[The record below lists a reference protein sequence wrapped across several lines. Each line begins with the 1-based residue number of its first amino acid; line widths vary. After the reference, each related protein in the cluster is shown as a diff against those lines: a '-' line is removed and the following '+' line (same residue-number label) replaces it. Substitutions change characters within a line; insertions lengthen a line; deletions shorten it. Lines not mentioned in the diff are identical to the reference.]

1 MSARRVFISAPSGP
15 NLGRRGV
22 RASRVAASYDP
33 LVGQTPGRKAAK
45 AARGQQPK
53 KRPGKTQR
61 EAMKQAQAKKKAR
74 GGKPAA
80 KNAAARKKAV
90 PLPRGSVRAAYAGTC
105 PACSKGYGRGEVITK
120 TTDGWGHPGCAPRR
134 LSAAELEFARNKA
147 RIDSGEAFRSHK
159 PSEWRLGA
167 SPSNTRPAR

>member
-1 MSARRVFISAPSGP
+1 
-15 NLGRRGV
+15 V
-22 RASRVAASYDP
+22 RASRAAASYDP

-80 KNAAARKKAV
+80 KKKTV

-105 PACSKGYGRGEVITK
+105 PACSKDYGRGEVITK
-120 TTDGWGHPGCAPRR
+120 TTNGWGHPGCAPRR

-147 RIDSGEAFRSHK
+147 RIDSGEAFRSRK
-159 PSEWRLGA
+159 PSDWRLGA
-167 SPSNTRPAR
+167 SPSNARPAR